1 MLFILFRPYNKW
13 KFNQGVGAEDALFLH
28 RFALFHRAPRLVQV
42 RVVVVLVSS
51 STLFFA
57 FDFVD
62 RKLES
67 ELYLFFLAVHVNL
80 VKALLYQFL
89 FDLHTIDLG
98 LSLSILHVFN
108 NIFKELCIVELT
120 ESVDCVG

>member
-1 MLFILFRPYNKW
+1 MLLILFSPYNER
-13 KFNQGVGAEDALFLH
+13 KFNQGVGAKDALFLH
-28 RFALFHRAPRLVQV
+28 RFALFHRAPSLVQV
-42 RVVVVLVSS
+42 RFVVVLVSS

-80 VKALLYQFL
+80 VQALLNQFL

-98 LSLSILHVFN
+98 LRLSILHVFN
-108 NIFKELCIVELT
+108 NLKK
-120 ESVDCVG
+120 